1 MATSNLI
8 RLSVE
13 KIIAA
18 NSVTAAWIALYT
30 SDKGNGWGRIDETV
44 VEIEKQKYLLI
55 GTYDIAGSGSSQFQI
70 HGLPNGMIPNWE
82 ADTRT
87 SVSSSP
93 HKWVLPTDDEWK
105 VKISK
110 IK

>member
-55 GTYDIAGSGSSQFQI
+55 GAYDITGSGSSRFQV

-93 HKWVLPTDDEWK
+93 HKWEEPTDDEWK